1 MYVCTFGC
9 FFTVMVAVPRRVL
22 KAYLHERGREDVGEI
37 LIIRIWCGPPC
48 GVWGQFG
55 RAGLLLTKQ
64 EFFLSHTSFLNCFAK
79 CH

>member
-37 LIIRIWCGPPC
+37 LIIRPF
-48 GVWGQFG
+48 GVGFGGRFG
-55 RAGLLLTKQ
+55 RAGLLSTKQ
-64 EFFLSHTSFLNCFAK
+64 EFFCLPRVF
-79 CH
+79 